1 MLAAGL
7 DESLDHGHQ
16 ERSCAAG
23 RLDRHHRGEVSV
35 GREAG
40 QVEDQFDDP
49 TAGEDLAMLAGLV
62 DLKHLRTRSFV
73 QVEAHLAPRCQTGS
87 THRGALQKLV
97 AAADRGR
104 DQTRPGGEPVP
115 GDHLLLEAEIAP
127 WFHTLHAG

>member
-1 MLAAGL
+1 
-7 DESLDHGHQ
+7 
-16 ERSCAAG
+16 
-23 RLDRHHRGEVSV
+23 
-35 GREAG
+35 
-40 QVEDQFDDP
+40 
-49 TAGEDLAMLAGLV
+49 MLAGLV

-115 GDHLLLEAEIAP
+115 GDHPLPEADVRLVVD
-127 WFHTLHAG
+127 TLHEGCDAEPKAD